1 MRVISGPSQ
10 EKEAEREEQSGKRLW
25 NELGW
30 VGFILWGSHAKF
42 PSGDQLYLSPYPLHP
57 RLVIKDGYVICLCW
71 TSISIHEMK
80 GLGLS
85 PSLFSR
91 AGLRS
96 PFSESCNVCQSYTTK
111 LLLPGILILFPQ
123 EELKFFN

>member
-10 EKEAEREEQSGKRLW
+10 EKEAEREERSGERLW

-42 PSGDQLYLSPYPLHP
+42 PSGDQFYLSPYPVHP
-57 RLVIKDGYVICLCW
+57 RLVIKDGYAICLGW

-85 PSLFSR
+85 PSLFSQ

-96 PFSESCNVCQSYTTK
+96 PFSESCNVCLSLT
-111 LLLPGILILFPQ
+111 LLSFCCFILFPQ